1 MGRKEA
7 ALNIEKHSVDFIDA
21 VTIFERSLDELP
33 KREHDYGEERFA
45 VLGQTADGQVLFV
58 VYTWRGERCRLI
70 SARKA
75 GRNERERFYKSIAE
89 KPA

>member
-45 VLGQTADGQVLFV
+45 VLGQAADGQVRFV
-58 VYTWRGERCRLI
+58 VYNL
-70 SARKA
+70 ARRALPPNQRKK
-75 GRNERERFYKSIAE
+75 GW
-89 KPA
+89 PQ